1 MAVADDHGPAVPP
14 CPSRRPWTVLAAAH
28 PQPVLLLLL
37 PHARRALTSLSLSL
51 QTLHRARL
59 PAPPP
64 SRSSPMLPSSSLP
77 SGRRR
82 TACSCAG
89 ARRGTTAR
97 PGAREVRQRPD
108 PRRHRRAVV
117 DLSRYGL
124 TLLCSFPST
133 APSSGNNKPSQGSG
147 FSSHPTSNP
156 WTPSTRT
163 KMTTRTSSL
172 SELQAPSV
180 DEDDNQGIHGRQL
193 DGSSGR
199 TYSAVLMLHSAA
211 APAVALSCFR
221 FTEYMVAKVEE
232 EYVDPEPTQAILPP
246 PANSNNKPSQG
257 SGFSSHPTSN
267 PWTPSTRTKMT
278 TRTSSLSE
286 LQAPSV
292 DEDDNQGI
300 HGRQLDG
307 SSGKSTL
314 LNQLFGTNFTENL
327 LGGPDVAL
335 GSGAGGG
342 IVLFQIY

>member
-193 DGSSGR
+193 DGSSD
-199 TYSAVLMLHSAA
+199 
-211 APAVALSCFR
+211 
-221 FTEYMVAKVEE
+221 MVAKVEE

-307 SSGKSTL
+307 SSDMVAKVEEEYVDPEPTQATTPSQHRQIRPLKDLGRWIDPVTL
-314 LNQLFGTNFTENL
+314 LQ
-327 LGGPDVAL
+327 
-335 GSGAGGG
+335 
-342 IVLFQIY
+342 